1 MGVVIQKGHL
11 PPRPDPYTGEPRP
24 PEAPSKLARP
34 GKRRSA
40 RWARYPPA
48 PEGCGPVLEWFQ
60 PAVGSMAVSV
70 GLVTSGLL
78 LVGVILFAGFHSL
91 LQPQAVPVLVG
102 GGVLSAAMVVG
113 DSLLPRGLINNVRV
127 SAGADWLAVPS
138 GWVDTYELDAV
149 AVQGTLVPDVV
160 LTDSAGRMIQ
170 ISVAD
175 LQANQRLWDLV
186 HNGLLHSDTQGA
198 VISDDART
206 WLFAQ

>member
-1 MGVVIQKGHL
+1 
-11 PPRPDPYTGEPRP
+11 
-24 PEAPSKLARP
+24 
-34 GKRRSA
+34 
-40 RWARYPPA
+40 
-48 PEGCGPVLEWFQ
+48 
-60 PAVGSMAVSV
+60 MAVSV
-70 GLVTSGLL
+70 GLVMSGLL
-78 LVGVILFAGFHSL
+78 LVGVVLFDGFHAL
-91 LQPQAVPVLVG
+91 LRPRAVPILVG
-102 GGVLSAAMVVG
+102 GGVLSAAMVVA
-113 DSLLPRGLINNVRV
+113 DSLLPKGMISNARV

-175 LQANQRLWDLV
+175 LQANQTLWDLV
-186 HNGLLHSDTQGA
+186 HNGLLHSDAQGA